1 MKQKIVLCLSILALV
16 LGGSNLLAEEKNKVR
31 VALFS
36 WPGYGF
42 WFIAKE
48 KNLAP
53 TIEWDIQIIEDPY
66 ESFAQM
72 SAGRLDISSSTS
84 EYGPIAA
91 DAKTGIK
98 LVAYTNPSTG
108 TDKIILAPGF
118 EKAED
123 LKGKSVAVLE
133 GGLTQ
138 IFMAM
143 WLEKNGVAFDAVKYL
158 NLIMDD
164 AVAAMVSGTVAA
176 GEFWEPF
183 GGKVLSSLA
192 GSQVVA
198 STAEEEWLKTGLMGD
213 SMYMA
218 DAFLQNQPEVAKAA
232 MQGYWAAVDWW
243 RENPEEGNKIIA
255 EAIGF
260 TVPEVVDV
268 IGTGGAP
275 MTSGIYVFDLAD
287 AARFMGVLPGNPPLG
302 LQNGQIQQH
311 WKTTSEWWKKFGLTN
326 AMHPIEDGV
335 SFEPIRSL
343 AAEKGKE

>member
-1 MKQKIVLCLSILALV
+1 MHA
-16 LGGSNLLAEEKNKVR
+16 GEKNKVR
-31 VALFS
+31 VSLFS

-53 TIEWDIQIIEDPY
+53 TIDWDIQIIEDPY

-72 SAGRLDISSSTS
+72 SAGRLDVSSSTS

-98 LVAYTNPSTG
+98 FVAYTNPSTG
-108 TDKIILAPGF
+108 TDKIILAPGY
-118 EKAED
+118 EKASD

-143 WLEKNGVAFDAVKYL
+143 WLEKNGAAFDSVKYL

-183 GGKVLSSLA
+183 GSQVLSSLK
-192 GSQVVA
+192 GSTVVA
-198 STAEEEWLKTGLMGD
+198 STREEEWLSTGLMGD
-213 SMYMA
+213 AMYMS
-218 DAFLQNQPEVAKAA
+218 DAFLEKQPEVAAAA
-232 MQGYWAAVDWW
+232 MKAYWDAVDWW
-243 RENPEEGNKIIA
+243 RKNPEEGNAIIA
-255 EAIGF
+255 KAIGF
-260 TVPEVVDV
+260 EVSDVEEV
-268 IGTGGAP
+268 IGKGGEP
-275 MTSGIYVFDLAD
+275 LSSGIYVFGLPD

-302 LQNGQIQQH
+302 LENGQMQKH
-311 WKTTSEWWKKFGLTN
+311 WATTSEWWKKFGLCSEI
-326 AMHPIEDGV
+326 HPIEAGV

-343 AAEKGKE
+343 VADKTEE

>member
-1 MKQKIVLCLSILALV
+1 MNKKNILWVSLVALV
-16 LGGSNLLAEEKNKVR
+16 ISAVSSFADDKNKVR
-31 VALFS
+31 VSLFS

-53 TIEWDIQIIEDPY
+53 DIDWEIQIIEDPY

-91 DAKTGIK
+91 DGKTGIK

-108 TDKIILAPGF
+108 TDKIILAPGM
-118 EKAED
+118 AD
-123 LKGKSVAVLE
+123 AAALKGKSVAVLE

-143 WLEKNGVAFDAVKYL
+143 WLEKNGVPFDAVKYL

-183 GGKVLSSLA
+183 GGKVLESLP
-192 GSQVVA
+192 GSTVAA
-198 STAEEEWLKTGLMGD
+198 STREEEWLKTGLMGD
-213 SMYMA
+213 AMYMS
-218 DAFLQNQPEVAKAA
+218 DAFLEKQPEVARAA
-232 MQGYWAAVDWW
+232 MKAYWDAVDWW
-243 RENPEEGNKIIA
+243 RKNPEEGNAIIA
-255 EAIGF
+255 KAIGF
-260 TVPEVVDV
+260 DVSEVQDV

-275 MTSGIYVFDLAD
+275 LTSGIYVFDLPE

-302 LQNGQIQQH
+302 LQNGQMQSH
-311 WKTTSEWWKKFGLTN
+311 WQTTSEWWKKFGLTKEIL
-326 AMHPIEDGV
+326 PIESGV
-335 SFEPIRSL
+335 SSEPIKSL
-343 AAEKGKE
+343 AGGEE